1 MAMLRSSRRCAGR
14 KPQIPF
20 WRRAALRQKAF
31 HEIAQDKTL
40 AATSASNGR
49 ERAAYDL
56 FGQAAI
62 AIFADMERTFAR
74 WGGRDGSG
82 PQETC
87 GPKFSGYAVN
97 AEPRP
102 VTISIVQE
110 PHNPPACAAYGSA
123 FRDRVMGFA
132 AEMHHASAVKR
143 DHDGGDKDQLYHNAR
158 DSGQQRAR
166 EEHLPGERFA

>member
-1 MAMLRSSRRCAGR
+1 MAAKEQHTTFSDRLQS
-14 KPQIPF
+14 PFLQI
-20 WRRAALRQKAF
+20 WSALS
-31 HEIAQDKTL
+31 HV
-40 AATSASNGR
+40 
-49 ERAAYDL
+49 
-56 FGQAAI
+56 
-62 AIFADMERTFAR
+62 
-74 WGGRDGSG
+74 GGGGNG

-102 VTISIVQE
+102 VTIPIVQE